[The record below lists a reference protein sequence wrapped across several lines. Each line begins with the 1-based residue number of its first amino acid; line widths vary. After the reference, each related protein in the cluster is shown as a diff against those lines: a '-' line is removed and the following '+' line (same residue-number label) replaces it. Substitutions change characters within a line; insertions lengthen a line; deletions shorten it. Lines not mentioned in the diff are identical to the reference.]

1 MRKAKQ
7 SGESVWEV
15 QLFWSSRKV
24 RNKIEGGDNYQHI
37 TFTEHILYAR
47 QFMGLPKYYS
57 FNSHTNPKEYIGM
70 VILLI
75 LSFFR

>member
-37 TFTEHILYAR
+37 TFTEHILYASLWD
-47 QFMGLPKYYS
+47 FLNITHS
-57 FNSHTNPKEYIGM
+57 
-70 VILLI
+70 ILIPTLRNI
-75 LSFFR
+75 LVW